1 MSSHKQVY
9 LLNLLSQLHSTI
21 DDESTKQSLRAQ
33 WDTVAHSAPEAVDLR
48 WRPLYDLCRSRINDS
63 SNPVHKKCFDIYQ
76 HGYEEYVS
84 RFHT

>member
-1 MSSHKQVY
+1 MY

>member
-9 LLNLLSQLHSTI
+9 LLNLLTKLHKTI

-63 SNPVHKKCFDIYQ
+63 DNPVHKECFDLYQ

-84 RFHT
+84 RFHS